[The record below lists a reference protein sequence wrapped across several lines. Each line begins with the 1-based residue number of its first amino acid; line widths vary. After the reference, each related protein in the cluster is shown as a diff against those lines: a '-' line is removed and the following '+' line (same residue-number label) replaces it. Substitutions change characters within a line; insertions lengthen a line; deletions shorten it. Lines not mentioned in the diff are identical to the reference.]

1 MKINKRQVLSLIK
14 ILSHYNS
21 LTMIGS
27 NYSVV
32 NDVEYLIEELEDF
45 ILDELEE
52 EQDSFIGAGTFNVG
66 GEVGSK
72 ALVSLKPSRG
82 RIVTSVVG
90 NVGDNV
96 TFQFNRV
103 IKDCGEIDTYLAVVG
118 DKDEMIGPLTYVR
131 LYDHEFQVATGEG
144 HECCWNYFDLEMIPS
159 DWHSQFGKAKSYLR
173 MVKRE

>member
-21 LTMIGS
+21 LTTGATYPVAG
-27 NYSVV
+27 N
-32 NDVEYLIEELEDF
+32 VECLLEELEDF

-52 EQDSFIGAGTFNVG
+52 EQDSFIGATNFDVG
-66 GEVGSK
+66 GEVDSNM
-72 ALVSLKPSRG
+72 LVSLKPARG
-82 RIVTSVVG
+82 CIITSVVS

-96 TFQFNRV
+96 TLQFNRV

-144 HECCWNYFDLEMIPS
+144 HECCWNYFDLKMIPWE
-159 DWHSQFGKAKSYLR
+159 WHSRFGKAKSYLHV
-173 MVKRE
+173 VKRE